1 MTYSGFVMTFNARL
15 RANWVITASNLAVN
29 FCWFKCPTASCKVQ
43 GADALPVELLDFN
56 IEQLQ
61 NSITLP
67 DSVGLHVGEKLK
79 EQIAK
84 VYSEKK

>member
-1 MTYSGFVMTFNARL
+1 MSRWCYLATVHPAMPASWADRGLSSRPFTPRSIKGSG
-15 RANWVITASNLAVN
+15 W
-29 FCWFKCPTASCKVQ
+29 
-43 GADALPVELLDFN
+43 DAHSK
-56 IEQLQ
+56 QLQ